1 MFKEIE
7 EMKQQDIE
15 REIESY
21 NKFLK
26 EKKTIKQEI
35 ADKYYNGDIIKTL
48 NSPQYWEYYNNNKY
62 YFLVQSRNGI
72 ETIKKDIEKHYETL
86 QNKVQKKIGQI
97 KEIKKLGGYDY
108 RFIGELG
115 ECGVEV
121 ILAGGYNIQRLH
133 TRWIITK

>member
-15 REIESY
+15 REIENY